1 MPHIPLTVNRI
12 AATRR
17 LAAFGLLL
25 FASAWAS
32 AAPATIALPGERAY
46 PESLSSTRDG
56 TLYVGNIAEGGVL
69 RIKPKGTPEVWI
81 KPGALDSASTLGILA
96 DEPSNTL
103 WVCSDDLSGAGVK
116 VAGAKGGSALL
127 GFDLKTGAGKI
138 RADFPGTHNFC
149 NDIAIDAAGAAY
161 VTNSNAPQILRLP
174 AGGKQL
180 EVWFEDASLQ
190 PAPHGTGLDGI
201 AFGSDGNLYVN
212 RYDAADL
219 YRIDVKDG
227 KAGKL
232 TTLQASQK
240 LVLADA
246 MRPLGPNVFLL
257 IEGGGR
263 LDTMTV
269 KGDAAS
275 IATLKGG
282 FDTPTGVTAVAGT
295 AWVSE
300 GQLEYLFEPAKHDQ
314 KPRVPFQLFAVAL
327 PK

>member
-1 MPHIPLTVNRI
+1 MPHTALTAIRVANTARLATMVLMWASTWALAAPSSIPLP
-12 AATRR
+12 
-17 LAAFGLLL
+17 
-25 FASAWAS
+25 S
-32 AAPATIALPGERAY
+32 ERAF
-46 PESLSSTRDG
+46 PESLSSTQDG
-56 TLYVGNIAEGGVL
+56 TLYVGSLAEGGVT
-69 RIKPKGTPEVWI
+69 RIKPNGAPEVWI
-81 KPGALDSASTLGILA
+81 KPGAFGSALILGVLA

-103 WVCSDDLSGAGVK
+103 WVCSDDPSGSGITI
-116 VAGAKGGSALL
+116 AGAKSGSALI
-127 GFDLKTGAGKI
+127 GFDLKTGAGKV
-138 RADFPGTHNFC
+138 RAEFAGKHTFC

-161 VTNSNAPQILRLP
+161 VTNSGTPQILRLP

-190 PAPHGTGLDGI
+190 PAPNGTGLDGI
-201 AFGSDGNLYVN
+201 AFGSDGNLYFN

-232 TTLQASQK
+232 TKLQASRK
-240 LVLADA
+240 LVLADG

-263 LDTMTV
+263 LDTVTV
-269 KGDAAS
+269 KGDSAR
-275 IATLKGG
+275 ITTLKDGY
-282 FDTPTGVTAVAGT
+282 DMPTGVTAVAGT

-300 GQLEYLFEPAKHDQ
+300 GQLEYLFDPAKHEQ
-314 KPRVPFQLFAVAL
+314 KPHVPFQLFAVAL

>member
-1 MPHIPLTVNRI
+1 MPHTPLTANRV
-12 AATRR
+12 ANAGR
-17 LAAFGLLL
+17 LAAMGLM
-25 FASAWAS
+25 WAS
-32 AAPATIALPGERAY
+32 TWALAAPVSISLPSERAF
-46 PESLSSTRDG
+46 PESLSSTQDG
-56 TLYVGNIAEGGVL
+56 TLYVGNLAEGGVI
-69 RIKPKGTPEVWI
+69 RIKPKATPELWV
-81 KPGALDSASTLGILA
+81 KPGAFGSASILGVLA

-103 WVCSDDLSGAGVK
+103 WVCSDDLSSSGIK
-116 VAGAKGGSALL
+116 VAGAKSGSAVI

-138 RADFPGTHNFC
+138 RAEFAGKHNFC

-161 VTNSNAPQILRLP
+161 VTNSDAPQILRLR
-174 AGGKQL
+174 AGGKRL

-190 PAPHGTGLDGI
+190 PAPDGTGLDGI
-201 AFGSDGNLYVN
+201 AFGSDGNLYFN

-219 YRIDVKDG
+219 YRIDVKDD

-232 TTLQASQK
+232 TKLQASRK

-269 KGDAAS
+269 KGDSAS
-275 IATLKGG
+275 ITTLKDGY
-282 FDTPTGVTAVAGT
+282 DTPTGVTAVAGT

-300 GQLEYLFEPAKHDQ
+300 GQLEYLFDPAKHDQ
-314 KPRVPFQLFAVAL
+314 KPHVPFRLFAVAL